1 MKYQQILLISLITIS
16 LSIKTKMSNK
26 IEKSKKQDTS
36 PDTITVESV
45 SFLDNCANIGEG
57 YYFLL
62 EISQTSNDYPIILNQ
77 KISIVQEDDNNVKSP
92 CTCIG
97 NKGSNIL
104 NCTLDEDLGTK
115 STSYNNKNFRVA
127 KIEDTKF
134 DCYKSGSSTTKEEC
148 LLKGF
153 DLDETITYH
162 SLYDV
167 LSSDQNH
174 TYLINYENR
183 DEGEIWVKFDTFLM
197 GEGPQITLDGNEIK
211 KCEEIAYP
219 DEEDEGEYIK
229 CTVTKAQFP
238 VEKYAS
244 YNVIVIN
251 QCGYEEYPG
260 ITVVITDNFSSWIKI
275 GFSLLM
281 LFVLF

>member
-1 MKYQQILLISLITIS
+1 MKYQQILLISLLTIS

-36 PDTITVESV
+36 YADTITVESV
-45 SFLDNCANIGEG
+45 SFLDNCASIGEG

-62 EISQTSNDYPIILNQ
+62 EISQTSNEYPIILND
-77 KISIVQEDDNNVKSP
+77 ISIVQEDDNNVKSS
-92 CTCIG
+92 CSCIG

-104 NCTLDEDLGTK
+104 NCTLDGDLGTK
-115 STSYNNKNFRVA
+115 SSDNNNKNFRVA
-127 KIEDTKF
+127 KISDTQF
-134 DCYKSGSSTTKEEC
+134 DCYKSGSTTKEKC

-153 DLDETITYH
+153 DIDETITYH

-211 KCEEIAYP
+211 KCEEISYP

-229 CTVTKAQFP
+229 CTVTKTQFP